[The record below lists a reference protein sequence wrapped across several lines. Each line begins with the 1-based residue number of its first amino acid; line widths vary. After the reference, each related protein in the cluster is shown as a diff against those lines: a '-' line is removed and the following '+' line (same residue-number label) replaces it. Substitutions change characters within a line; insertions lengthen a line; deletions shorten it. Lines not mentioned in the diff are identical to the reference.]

1 METTE
6 ASFVAMFMERL
17 NALEEKNMSLTLEQ
31 QNNHLNAQLME
42 IKSCLHLQDDL
53 MTFNDGQSL
62 VPGFGDGDWMLTGP
76 EVLSYQS
83 DIQNKP
89 LDPLQHDN
97 AIAFH
102 GCLIFDFGFKEW
114 PHKLVLGKEDKWT
127 IVKEYL
133 QGMDTWCKDWI
144 AEEPDTYVTQGMQES
159 FLGWHRARID
169 FANNATTYSLK

>member
-1 METTE
+1 MQMYMIR
-6 ASFVAMFMERL
+6 AR
-17 NALEEKNMSLTLEQ
+17 NALGDNGNYRSQFCSNVHGATKCLEEKNMSLTLEQ

-76 EVLSYQS
+76 EVLIYQS

-89 LDPLQHDN
+89 LDPLHDN

-114 PHKLVLGKEDKWT
+114 PHKLVLGKEDK
-127 IVKEYL
+127 
-133 QGMDTWCKDWI
+133 
-144 AEEPDTYVTQGMQES
+144 
-159 FLGWHRARID
+159 
-169 FANNATTYSLK
+169 